1 MELAAFLSPLP
12 GQKKEFVGE
21 NYLLRVS
28 GVSVFGL
35 LRFELFCKYKL
46 LGAGYLFLQEP
57 LINY

>member
-1 MELAAFLSPLP
+1 MQLAAFLSPLQ
-12 GQKKEFVGE
+12 GQKKEFAGE

-35 LRFELFCKYKL
+35 LRFELFCKHKL
-46 LGAGYLFLQEP
+46 LEASYRFLQEP